1 MQQTFL
7 NILKKYFNVVKEL
20 ADFFFCLVG
29 YIWPKSIKDDAIKR
43 SGLRYQIFCV
53 VFFFFFF
60 WIKKMLYFIIIIIIG
75 KEIKKITLLTGINQF
90 RNDNNTWGTQEQ
102 KR

>member
-7 NILKKYFNVVKEL
+7 NILKKYFNVVKAL

-29 YIWPKSIKDDAIKR
+29 YSWPKSIKDDAVLAMIKR

-60 WIKKMLYFIIIIIIG
+60 
-75 KEIKKITLLTGINQF
+75 E
-90 RNDNNTWGTQEQ
+90 
-102 KR
+102 

>member
-29 YIWPKSIKDDAIKR
+29 YIWPKSIRDDAMI
-43 SGLRYQIFCV
+43 
-53 VFFFFFF
+53 
-60 WIKKMLYFIIIIIIG
+60 
-75 KEIKKITLLTGINQF
+75 
-90 RNDNNTWGTQEQ
+90 
-102 KR
+102 

>member
-7 NILKKYFNVVKEL
+7 NIFNVVKAL

-29 YIWPKSIKDDAIKR
+29 YIWPKSIKDDAVLAM

-53 VFFFFFF
+53 VVFCFFF
-60 WIKKMLYFIIIIIIG
+60 WVKKTLYFIIII
-75 KEIKKITLLTGINQF
+75 
-90 RNDNNTWGTQEQ
+90 
-102 KR
+102 